1 MFVETRKTA
10 NGSEYWDAQ
19 NKKSV
24 FVPIGQKPD
33 FEVTEN
39 PKSMIYGLDLAKGED
54 RTENHNE
61 IVDNSNSL
69 DDMEVDQLLA
79 YAKENNIDVPG
90 NMKKTETIREHIKE
104 EQAKDTAE

>member
-10 NGSEYWDAQ
+10 SGSEYWDAK

-39 PKSMIYGLDLAKGED
+39 PKSMIYGLDLATGED
-54 RTENHNE
+54 KTVINSEL
-61 IVDNSNSL
+61 VDTQDNL
-69 DDMEVDQLLA
+69 EEMDAEQLLA
-79 YAKENNIDVPG
+79 YAKENSIDVPG
-90 NMKKTETIREHIKE
+90 NMKKAETIREHIKE